1 MPMDPTRARRNCL
14 LFVLFCAAAVYVA
27 AHWDALIDP
36 YVINDDV
43 RQQVYWM
50 QQWQDPDLFPD
61 DLLTRYAQNYVP
73 WGVQAAYALGAL
85 FMNPIQF
92 SKVVAGILFV
102 VTAGFLFGLVLEFRN
117 ERTAAIAVCVS
128 FFFPSFLGKIT
139 GGLAQSFGYP
149 VLLAYLFFLARGNLL
164 LAGVVVFLAA
174 LLNPYIFL
182 LCLATHVLFLAVHYG
197 GKTVDGARFP
207 YWATRR
213 AAGLSP
219 QSRPRGRGN
228 RGAHAPPDVDLE
240 EARLSQ
246 QRGLR
251 ASVILVV
258 AGIALMALKY
268 VFLRPEEFGSLVTWA
283 DMVDR
288 VEYTSAGRVAI
299 VPVPSL
305 ASELVRPWMEF
316 FPFLQS
322 EPLWGWIVAP
332 VLAGMAFAAYRLRDG
347 IVDLRGFRV
356 FGYLMVAS
364 LVLHFTSYLVL
375 MRLFIPERYLEY
387 SLNVFYCVILAAV
400 ISVLGER
407 ARLRSITLWCVGLV
421 SVIAAMRC
429 YNIGVFDYSEQA
441 PLYRY
446 FGTTPKST
454 LIAGHPELMDSI
466 PTFARRKAFVTYE
479 LSHTW
484 MDRYWGT
491 IKGRTFDLF
500 HAYYAQDPKA
510 VVEFGRKHGIDY
522 LVVREEDFDPK
533 RIEQGRIYFEP
544 FGSFVRELASGRSSF
559 AVLDKKAFPPLF
571 VQDRIRVLK
580 IRKQRNE
587 NHRP

>member
-14 LFVLFCAAAVYVA
+14 LFMLFCAAAVYVV

-73 WGVQAAYALGAL
+73 WGVQAVYALGSL
-85 FMNPIQF
+85 FMNPVQF

-102 VTAGFLFGLVLEFRN
+102 ITAGFLFGLVLECRN
-117 ERTAAIAVCVS
+117 ERTAAVAVCVS

-149 VLLAYLFFLARGNLL
+149 LLLAYLFFLARGNLL
-164 LAGVVVFLAA
+164 PAGMVILLAA

-182 LCLATHVLFLAVHYG
+182 LCLATHLLFLVVRYSWKAVAS
-197 GKTVDGARFP
+197 KP
-207 YWATRR
+207 ELER
-213 AAGLSP
+213 AEA
-219 QSRPRGRGN
+219 SRTEPRGLLVSML
-228 RGAHAPPDVDLE
+228 P
-240 EARLSQ
+240 
-246 QRGLR
+246 
-251 ASVILVV
+251 VV

-268 VFLRPEEFGSLVTWA
+268 VFLQPEEVGTLVSWA

-288 VEYTSAGRVAI
+288 VEYTAAGRLAI
-299 VPVPSL
+299 VPVPSVL
-305 ASELVRPWMEF
+305 TELVQPWLAF
-316 FPFLQS
+316 FPFLRS
-322 EPLWGWIVAP
+322 EPRWGWIVAP
-332 VLAGMAFAAYRLRDG
+332 VFIGMAFVACRLRDG
-347 IVDLRGFRV
+347 IVDLRVFRV
-356 FGYLMVAS
+356 FGYLMAAS

-387 SLNVFYCVILAAV
+387 SLNILYCVILAAV
-400 ISVLGER
+400 ITVLGRR
-407 ARLRSITLWCVGLV
+407 AGLRPVALWCVGLV
-421 SVIAAMRC
+421 SVIGALRC
-429 YNIGVFDYSEQA
+429 YNIGVFDYSEHA

-484 MDRYWGT
+484 MDRYWST

-500 HAYYAQDPKA
+500 QAYYAQDPRA

-533 RIEQGRIYFEP
+533 RIERGQVYFEP

-559 AVLDKKAFPPLF
+559 AVLDEKAFPPVFL
-571 VQDRIRVLK
+571 QDRIRVLK